1 MEHKIKYDRRR
12 FLSVAALTFAL
23 MLALSFGI
31 SANAQAL
38 SPVEGIRSSK
48 QLMSGGLLFMPIT
61 KQVFPPLVD
70 FRNKQEDFVYF
81 PFSESLGT
89 SQYPAISETSSPKAL
104 FAVEKENYND
114 KAALYKQQLKLSG
127 KLVFK
132 GTIEIIPCNDLGYF
146 IPEPI
151 ARNY

>member
-1 MEHKIKYDRRR
+1 MIIALILT
-12 FLSVAALTFAL
+12 LSI
-23 MLALSFGI
+23 GI
-31 SANAQAL
+31 SANAQDL

-48 QLMSGGLLFMPIT
+48 QLTPSALLFTPST
-61 KQVFPPLVD
+61 KRLFPPLVD

-81 PFSESLGT
+81 PYSESLST
-89 SQYPAISETSSPKAL
+89 AQYPAMSETSNPKVL
-104 FAVEKENYND
+104 FAVEQEDYYD
-114 KAALYKQQLKLSG
+114 KAALYKQQLKLPG